1 MATIP
6 GLPLAPNV
14 GRVVCIPIIHPA
26 QITTTVA
33 AGTYKVYP
41 GIKGRVVK
49 IIGIPGIHA
58 GTTVMTD
65 LDLTVKKNTT
75 ALHGTAIPVVNSSTA
90 ASTDADLSPTL
101 STTAATVAIAVD
113 DYLDVTYTVTG
124 GNSPTC
130 NGAGVLVYIA
140 RE

>member
-1 MATIP
+1 MALTLSP
-6 GLPLAPNV
+6 AVGNV
-14 GRVVCIPIIHPA
+14 IAIAITHPA

-41 GIKGRVVK
+41 CIKGRVIKLV
-49 IIGIPGIHA
+49 GIPGVHA

-65 LDLTVKKNTT
+65 LDLTVKKGTT
-75 ALHGTAIPVVNSSTA
+75 ALHGTAIAVVDSSTA
-90 ASTDADLSPTL
+90 ASTDAVLSPTL
-101 STTAATVAIAVD
+101 VATAATLALAD
-113 DYLDVTYTVTG
+113 TDYLDVTYTVTG

-130 NGAGVLVYIA
+130 NGAGVIVYIA

>member
-1 MATIP
+1 MANI
-6 GLPLAPNV
+6 PLAPGV
-14 GRVVCIPIIHPA
+14 GDVLCISIRHPV

-41 GIKGRVVK
+41 GVKGRVVK
-49 IIGIPGIHA
+49 IIGVPGIHA

-75 ALHGTAIPVVNSSTA
+75 ALHGAAIAVVDSSTA
-90 ASTDADLSPTL
+90 ASTDAVLSPTL
-101 STTAATVAIAVD
+101 VSTASTLALAVD

-130 NGAGVLVYIA
+130 NGAGVNVYVA

>member
-1 MATIP
+1 MP
-6 GLPLAPNV
+6 GLPLSPNV
-14 GRVVCIPIIHPA
+14 GRVFPIKIVHPS

-33 AGTYKVYP
+33 AGTYKVFP
-41 GIKGRVVK
+41 GVKGRVVK
-49 IIGIPGIHA
+49 IVGIPGVHA

-65 LDLTVKKNTT
+65 LDLTVKKGTT
-75 ALHGTAIPVVNSSTA
+75 ALHGTAIPVVDSSTA
-90 ASTDADLSPTL
+90 AATEAVLSPTL
-101 STTAATVAIAVD
+101 VSTAATLALAVD

-130 NGAGVLVYIA
+130 NGAGVIVYIA

>member
-1 MATIP
+1 MA
-6 GLPLAPNV
+6 GLPLSPGV
-14 GRVVCIPIIHPA
+14 GDVLTLFIQHPK

-41 GIKGRVVK
+41 GVVGRVVK
-49 IIGIPGIHA
+49 LVGVPGIHA

-65 LDLTVKKNTT
+65 LDLTVKKGTT
-75 ALHGTAIPVVNSSTA
+75 ALHGTAIAAVDSSTA
-90 ASTDADLSPTL
+90 ASTEAVLSPTL
-101 STTAATVAIAVD
+101 VSTAATLALAVD

-130 NGAGVLVYIA
+130 DGAGVIVYIA

>member
-1 MATIP
+1 MAIP
-6 GLPLAPNV
+6 LSPSFGDVLTLF
-14 GRVVCIPIIHPA
+14 IQHPK

-41 GIKGRVVK
+41 CVKGRVVK
-49 IIGIPGIHA
+49 IVGVPGIHA

-65 LDLTVKKNTT
+65 LDLTVKKGTT
-75 ALHGTAIPVVNSSTA
+75 ALHGTAIAAVDSSTA
-90 ASTDADLSPTL
+90 ASTDAVLSPSL
-101 STTAATVAIAVD
+101 VATAATLAIAED

-130 NGAGVLVYIA
+130 DGAGVIVYIA

>member
-1 MATIP
+1 MP
-6 GLPLAPNV
+6 GLPLSAGVGNV
-14 GRVVCIPIIHPA
+14 IKLFIQHPK

-41 GIKGRVVK
+41 GIVGRVIKLMAV
-49 IIGIPGIHA
+49 PGIHA

-65 LDLTVKKNTT
+65 LDLTVKKGTT
-75 ALHGTAIPVVNSSTA
+75 ALHGTAIAAVDSSTA
-90 ASTDADLSPTL
+90 ASTEAVLSPTL
-101 STTAATVAIAVD
+101 VSTAATLALGVD

-130 NGAGVLVYIA
+130 DGAGVIVYIA

>member
-1 MATIP
+1 MP
-6 GLPLAPNV
+6 GLPLSAGV
-14 GRVVCIPIIHPA
+14 GTAFKLFIQHPK

-41 GIKGRVVK
+41 GIVGRVIKLMAV
-49 IIGIPGIHA
+49 PGIHA

-65 LDLTVKKNTT
+65 LDLTVKKGTT
-75 ALHGTAIPVVNSSTA
+75 ALHGTAIAAVDSSTA
-90 ASTDADLSPTL
+90 ASTEAVLSPTL
-101 STTAATVAIAVD
+101 VSTAATLALGVD

-130 NGAGVLVYIA
+130 DGAGVIVYIA